1 MKILSLSHTD
11 TGYVDLRERILLE
24 LEELTNFISLK
35 MLLEQRK
42 SVLASVSVL
51 KNVEK
56 MLS

>member
-1 MKILSLSHTD
+1 MKILGVSHTD
-11 TGYVDLRERILLE
+11 TGYIDLRERILLE

-35 MLLEQRK
+35 MLLEQWK

>member
-1 MKILSLSHTD
+1 MKILSVSHTD

-35 MLLEQRK
+35 MLLEQWK

>member
-1 MKILSLSHTD
+1 MKILSVSHTD
-11 TGYVDLRERILLE
+11 TGYIDLRERILLE

-35 MLLEQRK
+35 MLLEQWK